1 MERIRQTAPIDT
13 VGRII
18 DGGQEAKMEIL
29 ARGSDENLI

>member
-1 MERIRQTAPIDT
+1 MERIRQTAPIGT